1 MENVA
6 HIEDFDIDENGSIKN
21 YVNNG
26 KPIVLMGKGGYCG
39 HCETASP
46 AFEQFAEK
54 TLGKIV
60 CATIVTDG
68 EESEKKAGKFLS
80 IWDKSHRGV
89 PTYMGFG
96 VDGKFKKVHDGGRD
110 IKSLEEFGNSLM

>member
-6 HIEDFDIDENGSIKN
+6 YIEDFDIDKNGNLKN

-26 KPIVLMGKGGYCG
+26 KPVVLMGQGSYCG
-39 HCETASP
+39 HCQTAKP
-46 AFEQFAEK
+46 ALQQFANK

-68 EESEKKAGKFLS
+68 EESEKNAGKFLS

-96 VDGKFKKVHDGGRD
+96 RNGQFKKVHNGGRD
-110 IKSLEEFGNSLM
+110 SKSLEEFAESLM